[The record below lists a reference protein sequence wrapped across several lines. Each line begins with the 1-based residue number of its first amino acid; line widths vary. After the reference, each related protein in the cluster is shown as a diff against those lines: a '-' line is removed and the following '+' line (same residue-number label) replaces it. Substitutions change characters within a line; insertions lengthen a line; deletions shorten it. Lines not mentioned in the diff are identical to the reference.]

1 MKWVVKFIKISNFP
15 PPPPPGTVRLRRVFA
30 FGPKHCLV
38 VWGYRPGTFHF
49 EIPVFKNEVR
59 NTVGIGASLV
69 HGN

>member
-1 MKWVVKFIKISNFP
+1 MGGEIYQNIEFTP
-15 PPPPPGTVRLRRVFA
+15 PPP
-30 FGPKHCLV
+30 
-38 VWGYRPGTFHF
+38 RPGTFHF